1 MKEEHTKLQNKLD
14 KFLDLLAD
22 GVLTREEFMHKKM
35 QIKERQQELTEMI
48 AGCDRID
55 DRFSQKLARLI
66 NITTEAYETFK
77 GSNLEEKRQ
86 LLNFIFSNLF
96 LNGSKLEYDLAFPFD
111 QLAKLTNCSEWRT
124 GWDSNPRYAF
134 THAGFQDQCFQP
146 LSHLSIFYP

>member
-86 LLNFIFSNLF
+86 LLNFLFSNFF

-111 QLAKLTNCSEWRT
+111 QLAKLTNCSQVAGRMV
-124 GWDSNPRYAF
+124 RY
-134 THAGFQDQCFQP
+134 TN
-146 LSHLSIFYP
+146 LSKFKVRIS